1 MLAFKK
7 RYYAI
12 PRLQELANYP
22 YVLYLKNSPNFYDG
36 KVYQFGFQNVFQFN
50 NCFKNNDNIL
60 MVKAKN
66 GFYYFLSN
74 NDNEEYLIALNARL
88 CLYTLIE

>member
-36 KVYQFGFQNVFQFN
+36 KVYQFGFQNVFQL
-50 NCFKNNDNIL
+50 IIVL
-60 MVKAKN
+60 RTMII
-66 GFYYFLSN
+66 FLW
-74 NDNEEYLIALNARL
+74 
-88 CLYTLIE
+88 